1 MKQRILIVD
10 DEEGIRE
17 VVAFILER
25 HGFLVGKVE
34 SGKQLYQRLAV
45 QLPDLI
51 ILDVMMP
58 GEDGYKI
65 CRILQRDPVTRHI
78 PVMMITAH
86 VEDIY
91 KRISDDLGVAKHIT
105 KPFHPMVLV
114 ECVRAILGE
123 AEDNSQK
130 HPPTA

>member
-1 MKQRILIVD
+1 MTQRILIVD

-17 VVAFILER
+17 IVAFVLEY
-25 HGFLVGKVE
+25 HGFLVEKVAN
-34 SGKQLYQRLAV
+34 GKQLYQRLAV

-58 GEDGYKI
+58 GEDGYQI
-65 CRILQRDPVTRHI
+65 CRNLRSNLATRSI
-78 PVMMITAH
+78 PVMIITAH

-105 KPFHPMVLV
+105 KPFHPLVLV

-123 AEDNSQK
+123 SEDNSQN

>member
-10 DEEGIRE
+10 DEAGIRE
-17 VVAFILER
+17 IIAFILEH
-25 HGFLVGKVE
+25 HGFLVEKVE

-65 CRILQRDPVTRHI
+65 CRTLQRDPVTRQI
-78 PVMMITAH
+78 PVVMITAH

-105 KPFHPMVLV
+105 KPFHSMVLV

-123 AEDNSQK
+123 AEDNSQN